1 MKSGTIHKTIAK
13 QLASSHTTYVIL
25 VIFGLITAKFFSI
38 IHKLG
43 YKTKSMKLRFLV
55 TLASVALGIMAFGS
69 YLMASTPF
77 SEWQRKTMIE
87 RINNCNE
94 PLLED
99 GYEGK
104 MYVLTI
110 FREPTPDERR
120 VLCVYP
126 KNNPKDVKKGFITF
140 DAKESKNPNVHP
152 NVLWIGKIGEHI
164 YRVKYYD
171 TIDFSGYR
179 MTRSSNKAKVDF
191 EEVVNSIYPP

>member
-1 MKSGTIHKTIAK
+1 
-13 QLASSHTTYVIL
+13 
-25 VIFGLITAKFFSI
+25 
-38 IHKLG
+38 
-43 YKTKSMKLRFLV
+43 MKLRFLV
-55 TLASVALGIMAFGS
+55 ILVAFALGSLAFGR
-69 YLMASTPF
+69 YVMASTPF

-94 PLLED
+94 SLLED

-104 MYVLTI
+104 TYVLNI
-110 FREPTPDERR
+110 FREPTPDGRL

-126 KNNPKDVKKGFITF
+126 KNNPQDVKKGFITF
-140 DAKESKNPNVHP
+140 DAKESKDSNVNS
-152 NVLWIGKIGEHI
+152 NVLWIGKIEEYI

-171 TIDFSGYR
+171 TIDFYGYR